1 MRLRRAK
8 GETPSV
14 LIAGSLAIGSSL
26 LGAFRGELELLANAL
41 GGSLSSLLG
50 SSVGAERTLGRV
62 FGDRAAFTGGGRGRW
77 HSAAVEQPVHRLD
90 PHLGPRR
97 GWIHPWRSERLVPRL
112 VGARR
117 LAAPACPIRP
127 SRRAAACSR
136 LHAAATRRRGDGRAT
151 PRLEAPDMFPY
162 YYASLPISYP
172 RVRTIRSGSADE
184 PPSEK

>member
-1 MRLRRAK
+1 MQ
-8 GETPSV
+8 
-14 LIAGSLAIGSSL
+14 
-26 LGAFRGELELLANAL
+26 LELLANAL

-77 HSAAVEQPVHRLD
+77 HSAAVEYTVWTRTLARGAVGYIHGVANDSCHASSAQDGWRHRT
-90 PHLGPRR
+90 
-97 GWIHPWRSERLVPRL
+97 
-112 VGARR
+112 
-117 LAAPACPIRP
+117 CPIRP

-172 RVRTIRSGSADE
+172 RVSTMRSGSADE

>member
-1 MRLRRAK
+1 M
-8 GETPSV
+8 GF
-14 LIAGSLAIGSSL
+14 GG
-26 LGAFRGELELLANAL
+26 ELLANAL

-77 HSAAVEQPVHRLD
+77 HSAAVQHQSNPHPLARVGYVCGAPEGSRDASSAQDGWRHRT
-90 PHLGPRR
+90 
-97 GWIHPWRSERLVPRL
+97 
-112 VGARR
+112 
-117 LAAPACPIRP
+117 CPIRP

-172 RVRTIRSGSADE
+172 RVSTMRSGSADE